1 MSIYNNQFL
10 DNLENNKSR
19 EMGTPYSGNSTL
31 TQFNRTMKREGK
43 TVTTYTGGTEF
54 QAFFRIKEDN
64 ENQKET
70 IIMYYDITAPVRP
83 GTLVMY
89 GYGVFLALNRETVE
103 NDIYYK
109 SVLIKCNGVF
119 NDINGYF
126 GNIPFYCDNMKS
138 SVSIGNNIITTL
150 SGNIEFITEE
160 NALSKNIKIDN
171 NFNEFGRTF
180 KVSNRYVIDGIV
192 HIIAEVYADM
202 KPTVNY
208 SIVIDGIP
216 ASSVKVGDR
225 VSLSATPYRNGNITT
240 GASFDWSSDNTN
252 VATVDGIG
260 NVTFISDGTVN
271 FTCTWIEKNVTK
283 NTGAIIISS
292 SESPTPTEKWNI
304 SIIGRNDIKWGFV
317 RTYSIK
323 TMLNDEEKHL
333 DGIQYEIISN
343 NNKLAFSVNTYDKDA
358 GTIKLRIDDDKIYKD
373 VIETTFTLR
382 VYHEEKN
389 ISSSIDID
397 IREIM

>member
-10 DNLENNKSR
+10 DNLDNNKSR
-19 EMGTPYSGNSTL
+19 EMGTPYNGNSTL

-89 GYGVFLALNRETVE
+89 GYGIFLALNRETVE

-109 SVLIKCNGVF
+109 SVLVKCNGVF

-138 SVSIGNNIITTL
+138 SVSIGNSIITTL

-171 NFNEFGRTF
+171 YFNEFGRTF
-180 KVSNRYVIDGIV
+180 RVSNRYVIDGIV
-192 HIIAEVYADM
+192 HIIGEVEADRT
-202 KPTVNY
+202 PTVNY

-216 ASSVKVGDR
+216 ASSVKVGDSI
-225 VSLSATPYRNGNITT
+225 SLSATPYRNGSITT
-240 GASFDWSSDNTN
+240 GATFEWSSDNTS
-252 VATVDGIG
+252 VATVDEVG
-260 NVTFISDGTVN
+260 NVSIIAEGSAHITVLWVETNTKENCIINVSNGSSIQTLSAYISGGSTIRYGRVKNWTTTIYDMSENDVTESTDFTWNIANCN
-271 FTCTWIEKNVTK
+271 FTN
-283 NTGAIIISS
+283 
-292 SESPTPTEKWNI
+292 
-304 SIIGRNDIKWGFV
+304 
-317 RTYSIK
+317 SIK
-323 TMLNDEEKHL
+323 QTVTGNKIQLKIDEEALL
-333 DGIQYEIISN
+333 DELFTLEVLYN
-343 NNKLAFSVNTYDKDA
+343 NNVIGSQDI
-358 GTIKLRIDDDKIYKD
+358 TIM
-373 VIETTFTLR
+373 EGF
-382 VYHEEKN
+382 
-389 ISSSIDID
+389 
-397 IREIM
+397 